1 MYISLVFVDGKLL
14 RKLFKCLHERSSIL
28 SLSSSEVI
36 EMELL
41 LEALG
46 MSETNLQN
54 MLSLNIEGKP
64 SIFEVAKRKLKVEE
78 ELMPVVK
85 IPGAP
90 KKKLRAQKKS

>member
-1 MYISLVFVDGKLL
+1 MYISLGFVDGKLL

-90 KKKLRAQKKS
+90 KKKSRAQKKS